1 MGVLAMEQFKGLAV
15 SVANAVLRSV
25 SMVYLNSLNTII
37 KIEAERNFYDH
48 NFDGLPV
55 WNPVYLVKLLAVDF
69 FYIVKKH
76 KPCILHRFPENY
88 LTKITEEHQ

>member
-55 WNPVYLVKLLAVDF
+55 
-69 FYIVKKH
+69 
-76 KPCILHRFPENY
+76 
-88 LTKITEEHQ
+88 